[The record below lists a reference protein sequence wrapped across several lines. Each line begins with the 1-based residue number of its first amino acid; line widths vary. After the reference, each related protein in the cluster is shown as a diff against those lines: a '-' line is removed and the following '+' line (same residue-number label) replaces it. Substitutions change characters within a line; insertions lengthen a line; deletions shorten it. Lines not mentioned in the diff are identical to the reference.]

1 MLQNVCNEKV
11 DQILFI
17 EQFGHQARL
26 EIHQDP
32 ENNELHLFMG
42 GSLNRFQQKK
52 MI

>member
-1 MLQNVCNEKV
+1 MGIFASIAIMLQNVCNEKV

-32 ENNELHLFMG
+32 ENNEWFIFSWVVL
-42 GSLNRFQQKK
+42 
-52 MI
+52 